1 MRCQLMLFSCLLFIA
16 LSVSAQSA
24 CDESAKGYTIP
35 AKEINCFRYFSS
47 NQQPGVHP
55 VNNYMLAKISQLM
68 YTERLDFELRKLRN
82 PSGFPSASFSSS
94 QLNTNSNNSFE
105 CDFKKRF
112 SHWFYDVN
120 SKPVRPLKI
129 DKNLQ
134 MAPAENRNEP
144 GVVNHSNLKSN
155 QMLNDKADLSGKARV
170 IDNKN
175 IEIVSPE
182 QKFIRDSIAFELS
195 KPKFKFLS
203 KRTDF
208 VNIGGE
214 IRIPGFDPEL
224 MVISTEEYIIV
235 AWRGTDNVYKD
246 DSWEWIGTDA
256 YFVPVNGDGP
266 LSSAKMHA
274 GFWHS
279 FKVIRNK
286 LMTTLDA
293 FEAKSKNKK
302 IFITGHSLGG
312 GMAMISAPYLAG
324 MGYKVAEV
332 YAYAAPRIVGD
343 QGFVNKCNSLLGSS
357 KIQRFEYGVDFVT
370 KLWSPALY
378 FSTYKIPGHRHW
390 LNPSGKDDDYNC
402 AERSF
407 PLTANPLEYANYPK
421 DHIDKLNGDM
431 LGTLGLAGLLLY
443 LRSSVQNPTAE
454 RPKDMRGFSLVDCG
468 HHNPTYYVKK
478 AFENMTTEQKGLL
491 PAFQDTYPY
500 VYPAVPGNK

>member
-1 MRCQLMLFSCLLFIA
+1 MRCQLMLFSGLLFIA
-16 LSVSAQSA
+16 LSGSAQSA
-24 CDESAKGYTIP
+24 CDESANGYTIP
-35 AKEINCFRYFSS
+35 AKEINCFRHFSS
-47 NQQPGVHP
+47 NQQPGVHA
-55 VNNYMLAKISQLM
+55 VNNYLLAKISQLM

-82 PSGFPSASFSSS
+82 PSGFPAADFSSS
-94 QLNTNSNNSFE
+94 QLNSSSNNSFE

-134 MAPAENRNEP
+134 MAPVENRNKP
-144 GVVNHSNLKSN
+144 GVVNNSNLKSN

-170 IDNKN
+170 IENKN
-175 IEIVSPE
+175 TTTMSPE
-182 QKFIRDSIAFELS
+182 QKFIQDSIAFEKS
-195 KPKFKFLS
+195 KPKFKFLN

-235 AWRGTDNVYKD
+235 AWRGTDNVYRD

-256 YFVPVNGDGP
+256 YFVPVSGDGP
-266 LSSAKMHA
+266 LASAKMHA

-286 LMTTLDA
+286 LMATLDA

-324 MGYKVAEV
+324 TGYKVAEV
-332 YAYAAPRIVGD
+332 YTYAAPRVIGD
-343 QGFVNKCNSLLGSS
+343 QAFVNRCNTLLGSD

-370 KLWSPALY
+370 KLWSPAIY

-390 LNPSGKDDDYNC
+390 LNAQGVDDDYNC
-402 AERSF
+402 GERYF
-407 PLTANPLEYANYPK
+407 PMTANPFEYNDYSRAK
-421 DHIDKLNGDM
+421 IDKLNGDVGAFDPFGWAA
-431 LGTLGLAGLLLY
+431 LFKTSIKGQ
-443 LRSSVQNPTAE
+443 S
-454 RPKDMRGFSLVDCG
+454 PKYPKESHSYPLFDFGQ
-468 HHNPTYYVKK
+468 HNPQYYVKK

-491 PAFQDTYPY
+491 PGFQDTYPY